1 MKSDSRFH
9 LITTLALLL
18 AGCGGAGLPP
28 AALEPPAAQAPA
40 PGDILA
46 TIGSPSGSHGA
57 GVLCVAID
65 SAGTV
70 IASGGADGTARLW
83 DAGTLR
89 PLARLAIGEPTTR
102 INAVAFNGD
111 GNTLATAQNS
121 GSIRLWDVSVSPP
134 KPVAELK
141 QIRFGADSLSLSGDG
156 KWLAAGGIDAGPH
169 VFDLRVS
176 PPQLVPNLPRITGTA
191 HSMLFSP
198 DSRTLAVDSGF
209 EIQLWDMTVTPPT
222 PRANL
227 GKGGSNFRTGTSLL
241 SFSKD
246 GKTLSAAGNS
256 SETIRLWDLSGE
268 QPVEKSPAKGRSYG
282 AALSP
287 DGALLAVASSGG
299 GRWHAR
305 ETYLPRVRLFEVGG
319 GETRELDAVEA
330 HLAKDAFRVTTIA
343 FSPDGRTVVSGGED
357 GAVERWE
364 VSTRKLRPGRGEDGT
379 NIFIEAAAP
388 SPDGRRLAVVGRSD
402 SVFIWNLETQPPSLE
417 TKITI
422 PPSGLKPAA
431 PLAYTTNLTL
441 SRVAWSADGK
451 TLAAVRA
458 HTGWSGGRDAVW
470 VWNLAPAPPVLKA
483 EFFPGGLQSVAASSL
498 ALSPDGTRLA
508 LGTWPHVDFWNL
520 ADTTP
525 RQSAL
530 LKAMTFEAQ
539 SIAFTPDGR
548 TALACDEKTAKLWDV
563 SSGAPTLRA
572 ELSHRNQYQ
581 VLGSGPNGRPVQFSS
596 VAYSADGKTL
606 VTGSWD
612 GVVRLWDA
620 SGTTPVERAELWKGW
635 RVKSVAVSSDG
646 RTVGSSA
653 WNGQVI
659 IGSADTRKAT
669 RSWQFDGAVNELF
682 FLPDNHRLVA
692 VRSDGSVSVLRVP

>member
-417 TKITI
+417 TKITV
-422 PPSGLKPAA
+422 PRSGFKPVVG
-431 PLAYTTNLTL
+431 LAYTTNLTL
-441 SRVAWSADGK
+441 SHVAWSADGK
-451 TLAAVRA
+451 TLATVRA
-458 HTGWSGGRDAVW
+458 RTGWSGG
-470 VWNLAPAPPVLKA
+470 
-483 EFFPGGLQSVAASSL
+483 
-498 ALSPDGTRLA
+498 
-508 LGTWPHVDFWNL
+508 
-520 ADTTP
+520 
-525 RQSAL
+525 
-530 LKAMTFEAQ
+530 
-539 SIAFTPDGR
+539 
-548 TALACDEKTAKLWDV
+548 
-563 SSGAPTLRA
+563 
-572 ELSHRNQYQ
+572 
-581 VLGSGPNGRPVQFSS
+581 
-596 VAYSADGKTL
+596 
-606 VTGSWD
+606 
-612 GVVRLWDA
+612 
-620 SGTTPVERAELWKGW
+620 
-635 RVKSVAVSSDG
+635 
-646 RTVGSSA
+646 
-653 WNGQVI
+653 
-659 IGSADTRKAT
+659 
-669 RSWQFDGAVNELF
+669 
-682 FLPDNHRLVA
+682 
-692 VRSDGSVSVLRVP
+692 